1 MRLFIAEKPSL
12 AEAIASELGTPAKR
26 AGYFE
31 AGGDR
36 VAWCFG
42 HMLEMAAPDDYDPRF
57 KKWNAQDL
65 PIVPDEWKLLPKPD
79 AAAQLKILGQLLDQA
94 DEVVHAGDPDREGQ
108 LLVDEVLDHHHYRKP
123 VRRIWLAAN
132 DSVSVRRALD
142 SLRENSSCRG
152 MHDAALAR
160 QRADWLIGMNLSRA
174 YTLASRSQGGEA
186 LLTVGRVQTPT
197 LALVVARDLAREAF
211 KPTNF
216 HRIQARFKHANGDF
230 SAWWQI
236 PEDLPGLDDEGRLID
251 TTTADA
257 VRQRVAGQPGHVQS
271 YKSTPKREGA
281 PRAFSLASL
290 VTRASKEYG
299 YTAAQITAGAQAL
312 YETHKLA
319 SYPGTDSE
327 FLPESQHSDGPA
339 ILAAVAAAAPELASL
354 VAAADAS
361 RRSSTW
367 VAGDDKR
374 VQPHHGIVPTQAS
387 KAIDAL
393 PEIERNLYLL
403 IARAYVAQFYPAHEY
418 LATEL
423 VAAVGADTFL
433 ASGKVITEPGWRRV
447 YDDADDEAGAGD
459 EDDALQALPVAADGD
474 SLECLSAER
483 FDRKTA
489 PPPAFTE
496 GTLIRAMANIHR
508 YVDDEAERR
517 LLREGDGLGTGRT
530 REPIITDLKRREFLT
545 TKGKAL
551 LSTPLGRGLIAA
563 LPAPVKSPSLTA
575 QYERQLREIESGTH
589 SVAVFVDDL
598 VAFVRDQVSAAQ
610 SSTAAVGVPDAGPE
624 CPTCQQGRL
633 RRIKGSNGFFWGCSR
648 YREGCKATFPD
659 KKGAPDLAAP
669 VTCPTCKQGVLRS
682 RTGSNGK
689 FWSCSRYPEC
699 KTSFDDKRGKPD
711 LAPKP
716 KGAAAPPKPRARA

>member
-12 AEAIASELGTPAKR
+12 AEALAGELGATKKR
-26 AGYFE
+26 GYYEGAGV
-31 AGGDR
+31 R
-36 VAWCFG
+36 VAWCYG
-42 HMLEMAAPDDYDPRF
+42 HMLEMAQPDDYDPRY

-65 PIVPDEWKLLPKPD
+65 PIVPEVWKLKIKSEQRVVEQLP
-79 AAAQLKILGQLLDQA
+79 ILGQLLAQA
-94 DEVVHAGDPDREGQ
+94 DDVVHAGDPDREGQ
-108 LLVDEVLDHHHYRKP
+108 LLVDEVLDHHHYRGP

-142 SLRENSSCRG
+142 SLRDNSSCRG

-236 PEDLPGLDDEGRLID
+236 PEDLPGLDEEGRLID
-251 TTTADA
+251 TATADA
-257 VRQRVAGQPGHVQS
+257 VRQRVAGQPGRVQS
-271 YKSTPKREGA
+271 CTTTPKREAA
-281 PRAFSLASL
+281 PKAFSLASL
-290 VTRASKEYG
+290 VTRASAEFG
-299 YTAAQITAGAQAL
+299 YTAAQVTAGAQAL

-327 FLPESQHSDGPA
+327 FLPESQHSDGAA
-339 ILAAVAAAAPELASL
+339 ILAAIAAAAPELASL
-354 VAAADAS
+354 VDGADAT
-361 RRSSTW
+361 RRSATW
-367 VAGDDKR
+367 VPGDDER

-387 KAIDAL
+387 TAIAGLSEVD
-393 PEIERNLYLL
+393 RNLYLL
-403 IARAYVAQFYPAHEY
+403 IARAYIAQFYPPHEY

-423 VAAVGADTFL
+423 VAAVGDDTFL
-433 ASGKVITEPGWRRV
+433 ATGRVVTEPGWRRV
-447 YDDADDEAGAGD
+447 YDEVEEEGGAGD
-459 EDDALQALPVAADGD
+459 EPADAPQALPAVAAGD
-474 SLECLSAER
+474 ALECLAAER
-483 FDRKTA
+483 FDRKTS
-489 PPPAFTE
+489 PPAAFTE
-496 GTLIRAMANIHR
+496 GSLIKAMKNIDR
-508 YVDDEAERR
+508 YVDDVAERR

-545 TKGKAL
+545 TKGRSL
-551 LSTPLGRGLIAA
+551 ISTALGRGLIAA
-563 LPAPVKSPSLTA
+563 LPAPVKSAALTA
-575 QYERQLREIESGTH
+575 QYERKLREIESGTL
-589 SVAVFVDDL
+589 SVDVFVDDL

-610 SSTAAVGVPDAGPE
+610 GSIASVGVPEAGPE
-624 CPTCQQGRL
+624 CPTCQQGNL

-648 YREGCKATFPD
+648 YREGCKATFQD
-659 KKGAPDLAAP
+659 KKGAPDLAP
-669 VTCPTCKQGVLRS
+669 PITCPSCKQGVLRA
-682 RTGSNGK
+682 RTGSKGK
-689 FWSCSRYPEC
+689 FWSCSRYPDC

-711 LAPKP
+711 LS
-716 KGAAAPPKPRARA
+716 PKPRAAKV